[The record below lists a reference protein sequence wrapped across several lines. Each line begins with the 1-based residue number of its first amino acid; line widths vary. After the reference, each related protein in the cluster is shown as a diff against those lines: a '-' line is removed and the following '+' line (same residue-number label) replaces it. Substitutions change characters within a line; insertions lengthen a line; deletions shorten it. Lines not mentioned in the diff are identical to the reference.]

1 MRPGSLRRRRR
12 LVRLGCL
19 PMTCALTVCLLLMVD
34 LVVISKAPPWV
45 INPRDYLLGQRIVST
60 LSVLAGLNLVSTWLL
75 GLISAAMAAPAAAGQ
90 GGLLHRRLTIL
101 RRRTDM
107 MAWAVF
113 MLRLAFLIGFVVAV
127 ILASTYLTD
136 AQSAR
141 EINNTIV
148 ALRQYVVWVVF
159 VLSVGLAHFLLG
171 PFLRLRYSMA
181 LGTLAATWARLRDG
195 RIWRAIM
202 ARTAAN
208 LLGVVVLLWGGS
220 LGAIIFATIRRPFS
234 RSALIDFH
242 RVFFPALTVSWDV
255 GRMLLFSIGVA
266 LALCLYMIGQ
276 LVLPPFYL
284 RLARRRLAHGSQG
297 AKQSGRRWNPK
308 QIEGTSSQ
316 SASKG
321 LAADIS

>member
-19 PMTCALTVCLLLMVD
+19 PMTCALTVCLLLMVN

-45 INPRDYLLGQRIVST
+45 TNPRDYLLGQRIVST
-60 LSVLAGLNLVSTWLL
+60 LSVLAGLNLISTWLL

-101 RRRTDM
+101 RRRTDVT
-107 MAWAVF
+107 AWTVF
-113 MLRLAFLIGFVVAV
+113 MLRLAFLIGCVVAV
-127 ILASTYLTD
+127 MLASTYLIN

-141 EINNTIV
+141 EIDKTIV
-148 ALRQYVVWVVF
+148 DLDRYVVWIVF
-159 VLSVGLAHFLLG
+159 VLSVGVVHFLLG

-181 LGTLAATWARLRDG
+181 LGGLAATWARLRDG
-195 RIWRAIM
+195 RAWRAIM

-208 LLGVVVLLWGGS
+208 LLGVVVLLWSGS
-220 LGAIIFATIRRPFS
+220 LGAIIFATIRHPFTH
-234 RSALIDFH
+234 LYFLDFH
-242 RVFFPALTVSWDV
+242 RVFFPALTVSWEV

-266 LALCLYMIGQ
+266 LVLCLYMIGQ
-276 LVLPPFYL
+276 LVLPPVYL
-284 RLARRRLAHGSQG
+284 WLARRRLARRSQG
-297 AKQSGRRWNPK
+297 AEQSGRRWNPE
-308 QIEGTSSQ
+308 QIEVTSSQ
-316 SASKG
+316 SDSKG